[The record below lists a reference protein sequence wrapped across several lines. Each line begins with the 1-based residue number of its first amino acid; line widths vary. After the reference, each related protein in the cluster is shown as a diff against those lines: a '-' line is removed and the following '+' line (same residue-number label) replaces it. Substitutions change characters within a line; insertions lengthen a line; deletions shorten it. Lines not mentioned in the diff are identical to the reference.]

1 MLKCFLRLLSLT
13 ILTLLTAN
21 ATADTPSRIDNEP
34 NNSND
39 IRITFYGDSITAGF
53 GLEQES
59 AYPAVT
65 ESLLKKQG
73 LAATVT
79 NAGVSGD
86 TTSNGLQRLD
96 WTLKRTSKT
105 PAVELFVLALGSNDG
120 LRGLS
125 PREMEN
131 NLERI
136 ILRVKEQRPES
147 TVILVGAKAPPNM
160 GESYAQ
166 EFAAVFPR
174 LAERLKITL
183 IPFILEGVAGNREL
197 NQLDGIHPNSYGHK
211 KIAETILPYLE
222 QMLKPKHQK

>member
-1 MLKCFLRLLSLT
+1 
-13 ILTLLTAN
+13 
-21 ATADTPSRIDNEP
+21 
-34 NNSND
+34 
-39 IRITFYGDSITAGF
+39 
-53 GLEQES
+53 
-59 AYPAVT
+59 
-65 ESLLKKQG
+65 
-73 LAATVT
+73 
-79 NAGVSGD
+79 
-86 TTSNGLQRLD
+86 
-96 WTLKRTSKT
+96 
-105 PAVELFVLALGSNDG
+105 
-120 LRGLS
+120 
-125 PREMEN
+125 MEN

-136 ILRVKEQRPES
+136 ILRVKATTPRVDGYTRS
-147 TVILVGAKAPPNM
+147 GAKAPPNM